1 MLSVD
6 LVDALFQDFTFQDLK
21 LILEIHSFP
30 NKFKVSEIK
39 KN

>member
-1 MLSVD
+1 MLAVD
-6 LVDALFQDFTFQDLK
+6 LADALFQDFIFQDLK